1 MRGEND
7 GTVKGK
13 KDSGNRILTDKL
25 SRRLK
30 RVSNGSWAEYFS
42 EDPFT
47 NVKIT
52 KTGGARDRAPPYF
65 PESEGGKSIAN
76 RLKKERITR
85 SFFYCIRFRR
95 FVVKLTH
102 SLHGVCFAWAGIV
115 GLVCVINCFGYF
127 AQWKKMAKYYKV
139 FYEICLRFMIVLV
152 E

>member
-42 EDPFT
+42 EYPFT

-52 KTGGARDRAPPYF
+52 KTGGARDRAPPY
-65 PESEGGKSIAN
+65 
-76 RLKKERITR
+76 
-85 SFFYCIRFRR
+85 
-95 FVVKLTH
+95 
-102 SLHGVCFAWAGIV
+102 
-115 GLVCVINCFGYF
+115 
-127 AQWKKMAKYYKV
+127 
-139 FYEICLRFMIVLV
+139 
-152 E
+152 

>member
-42 EDPFT
+42 EYPFT

-95 FVVKLTH
+95 FVTKLTH

-115 GLVCVINCFGYF
+115 GLVCNKLFWLLCAV
-127 AQWKKMAKYYKV
+127 KKNGKILQS
-139 FYEICLRFMIVLV
+139 FL
-152 E
+152 